1 MAGINFNNYTA
12 IAFQNQDRIH
22 KKSIIGVQGLLRT
35 SL

>member
-22 KKSIIGVQGLLRT
+22 KKSTTGAQGLLHT